1 MESRKIKCRF
11 VLCPY
16 SKIIYCITIYMYRSL
31 ILKQTKQPLDNV
43 VIPCV
48 VLRANDDTVVLIGVA
63 SVVLVAIEGVDVGA
77 TCLLST
83 LYE

>member
-48 VLRANDDTVVLIGVA
+48 VLRAKDDTVVLIGVA
-63 SVVLVAIEGVDVGA
+63 VVLVAIEGVDVGA
-77 TCLLST
+77 TCLLSI